1 MSRQQEQIAELTR
14 QVSLLSRQL
23 SRNTEAINLLSRKF
37 FGVTDEK
44 GRVRSATNA
53 ERIDK
58 AVDAY
63 FNLVGDGMKPFKAIT
78 EACRRIEL
86 DYGLGNYKNFATFRN
101 MVNRV
106 ISRRLKVPRIKRIC
120 RASIPAWARA

>member
-1 MSRQQEQIAELTR
+1 MSKRQDQIAELTR
-14 QVSLLSRQL
+14 QVAMLARQV
-23 SRNTEAINLLSRKF
+23 SRNTDAINLLSRKF

-63 FNLVGDGMKPFKAIT
+63 YDLIAEGLKKHKAIT
-78 EACRRIEL
+78 EACRGVET
-86 DYGLGNYKNFATFRN
+86 DYGLGNYKNFGTFRN

-106 ISRRLKVPRIKRIC
+106 ISRRPI
-120 RASIPAWARA
+120 SPIPNPQKPNPHFHLR

>member
-1 MSRQQEQIAELTR
+1 MNKSQNQIAELTR
-14 QVSLLSRQL
+14 QVAMLARQV
-23 SRNTEAINLLSRKF
+23 SRNTEAVNLLSRKF

-58 AVDAY
+58 AVDMY
-63 FNLVGDGMKPFKAIT
+63 YDLIVEGLKKHKAIT
-78 EACRRIEL
+78 DACRRIESN
-86 DYGLGNYKNFATFRN
+86 YGLGNYKNFETFRN

-106 ISRRLKVPRIKRIC
+106 ISRRTKR
-120 RASIPAWARA
+120 RKRVAFPNR